1 MPTSAASTATIRSW
15 AQAAGLDVAER
26 GRLKPE
32 ILSAYA
38 KANGGAV
45 EPKGVPAKRAATT
58 RSAASKVPARKSAA
72 KTAHMP
78 AAKSVPAPK
87 EVAAVNSSHQ
97 EVVRAADDTLLA
109 DLQDAV
115 AALTARVTRLE
126 AAAAAPAPAKPKK
139 FGRRG

>member
-1 MPTSAASTATIRSW
+1 MPTSAASTATIRAW
-15 AQAAGLDVAER
+15 AQAEGLDVAER

-38 KANGGAV
+38 KANGVAV
-45 EPKGVPAKRAATT
+45 KPKAVPAKRAAPTK
-58 RSAASKVPARKSAA
+58 SAASKAPARKSAA
-72 KTAHMP
+72 KTAPKP
-78 AAKSVPAPK
+78 AAKSVPGPK
-87 EVAAVNSSHQ
+87 EVAAVNSSAL
-97 EVVRAADDTLLA
+97 EVVRVADDSPLA

-126 AAAAAPAPAKPKK
+126 AAAAAPAKPKK